1 MSWGNL
7 TVALLTCNFLSCYQD
22 TKVDI
27 KQAWQQWGGPTRNF
41 RINSPK
47 LADFWPEKGP
57 PIMWKRSLG
66 DGHSTILVEKDTLYT
81 MYRDKTGEK
90 EGQEVVVSLDSE
102 NGNILWEYRYDEP
115 LPEKMNSSYGP
126 GPNSTPLIVGEK
138 LFSVGVVAKVHA
150 LDKKTGQLL
159 WSRDLYN
166 EFSMERIGNESN
178 RGYSSSPIAYKD
190 LLIFPVGG
198 LDQSVIAL
206 RQNDGSVAWKK
217 HDFQLSPSSPILIE
231 VNGQKQV
238 ILFMGGEVIGL
249 NPANGDL
256 YWSYPH
262 STDYDCN
269 ISTPLWGEDN
279 LLYVSSAYNSGS
291 RVLELTQENGL
302 TAVQELFFSKRM
314 KIHFGNTVRIGNL
327 VYGSSGAF
335 GPAFFMAMNVRTGKI
350 VGRQRGF
357 AKAQFLHVNNRFV
370 ILDEKGL
377 LVLATPGEQGLK
389 IHSKFQVFNSRSW
402 TAPTLVGSRL
412 YVRNRE
418 TILALELGERN
429 LDSGAST
436 APQSLKAKAK
446 GP

>member
-1 MSWGNL
+1 MIFSFL
-7 TVALLTCNFLSCYQD
+7 RLLQ
-22 TKVDI
+22 
-27 KQAWQQWGGPTRNF
+27 
-41 RINSPK
+41 
-47 LADFWPEKGP
+47 
-57 PIMWKRSLG
+57 SL
-66 DGHSTILVEKDTLYT
+66 L
-81 MYRDKTGEK
+81 
-90 EGQEVVVSLDSE
+90 
-102 NGNILWEYRYDEP
+102 
-115 LPEKMNSSYGP
+115 
-126 GPNSTPLIVGEK
+126 
-138 LFSVGVVAKVHA
+138 
-150 LDKKTGQLL
+150 KKTEKAE
-159 WSRDLYN
+159 N
-166 EFSMERIGNESN
+166 HM
-178 RGYSSSPIAYKD
+178 
-190 LLIFPVGG
+190 V
-198 LDQSVIAL
+198 
-206 RQNDGSVAWKK
+206 
-217 HDFQLSPSSPILIE
+217 
-231 VNGQKQV
+231 
-238 ILFMGGEVIGL
+238 

-302 TAVQELFFSKRM
+302 TSVQELFFSKRM

-350 VGRQRGF
+350 VWRQRGF